1 MLFQNDEEGR
11 LVSPEFNRENDNETE
26 ISLRPKTL
34 EEYIGQEKIKENLKV
49 YIDAAGGFCKL

>member
-34 EEYIGQEKIKENLKV
+34 GETIGQEEFKENQEV
-49 YIDAAGGFCKL
+49 